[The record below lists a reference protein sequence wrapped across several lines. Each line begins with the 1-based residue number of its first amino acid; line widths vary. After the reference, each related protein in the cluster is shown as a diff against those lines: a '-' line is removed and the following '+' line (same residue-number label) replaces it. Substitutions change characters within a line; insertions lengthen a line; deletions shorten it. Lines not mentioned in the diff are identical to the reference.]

1 MLVDPRNYVVPET
14 LKDGTEVTIRAIRAD
29 DGARI
34 LEVFNALDRESIYR
48 RFFSPKKELSDAELR
63 QLTEV
68 DSSQVSALVVTT
80 QKDGVE
86 TLLGGGRY
94 AVEGGER
101 PQSAELAFLTRGA
114 YRRQGIASL
123 LLCHLILLA
132 REAGLSRLEA
142 DVLADNQSMLNVFR
156 RSGLPIT
163 QRRGGNVVHVTLAL
177 GDSSLARSAS
187 GMGEPDR
194 CPDRRP

>member
-1 MLVDPRNYVVPET
+1 MVDPRNDVVPET

-34 LEVFNALDRESIYR
+34 LEAFNALDRELIYR

-94 AVEGGER
+94 AVEGEN
-101 PQSAELAFLTRGA
+101 
-114 YRRQGIASL
+114 
-123 LLCHLILLA
+123 CHK
-132 REAGLSRLEA
+132 
-142 DVLADNQSMLNVFR
+142 VL
-156 RSGLPIT
+156 
-163 QRRGGNVVHVTLAL
+163 
-177 GDSSLARSAS
+177 SSLF
-187 GMGEPDR
+187 
-194 CPDRRP
+194 